1 MNLVAHEGVDRLV
14 VERLRE
20 DGHEV
25 LYVAELSPS
34 VSDEEVLQQANARN
48 AVLLT
53 ADEELHHIRHNANR
67 SRFGGFPV
75 AVSRQIDDGRGA
87 ERF

>member
-1 MNLVAHEGVDRLV
+1 
-14 VERLRE
+14 
-20 DGHEV
+20 
-25 LYVAELSPS
+25 
-34 VSDEEVLQQANARN
+34 
-48 AVLLT
+48 LT